1 MRVALPMTH
10 KTAHLSVSHPKHIT
24 VLIADDHPVM
34 REGLAAV
41 ISRIP
46 DLCIVAQAANGEE
59 AVQKFLVHSPDI
71 ALVELRLPLMDGVEV
86 VKSVCEQFPDARLII
101 FTTCKGEEDI
111 YRSVKAG
118 AFGYLLKESPVDE
131 VVECIRAV
139 ARGNRWISAAIAA
152 TLGKRVAEKAL
163 TARELDVIR
172 ALTSGKCNKEI
183 GTLLD
188 ISEATVKVHVTHIL
202 EKLKVSGR
210 TEAIN
215 VAMKRGLVHLDPIA
229 VA

>member
-1 MRVALPMTH
+1 MRIARPMTYE
-10 KTAHLSVSHPKHIT
+10 TAELSVSPPKTYT

-41 ISRIP
+41 IKRIP
-46 DLCIVAQAANGEE
+46 DLCIVAQATNGEE
-59 AVQKFLVHSPDI
+59 AVKKFLVHSPDI
-71 ALVELRLPLMDGVEV
+71 ALVELRLPMMDGVGV
-86 VKSVCEQFPDARLII
+86 VKSVCEHLPDARLII

-118 AFGYLLKESPVDE
+118 AFGYLLKEAPVNE

-139 ARGNRWISAAIAA
+139 ARGNRWISPAVAA
-152 TLGKRVAEKAL
+152 TLGKRLTEKAL

-183 GTLLD
+183 AASLG

-202 EKLKVSGR
+202 EKLKVAGR

-215 VAMKRGLVHLDPIA
+215 VAMKRGLVHLDQVA

>member
-1 MRVALPMTH
+1 MKSTRQITYE
-10 KTAHLSVSHPKHIT
+10 TADLSVSPPEQCT

-41 ISRIP
+41 INRSP

-59 AVQKFLVHSPDI
+59 AVEKFQVHSPDI
-71 ALVELRLPLMDGVEV
+71 ALIELRLPMMDGVEV
-86 VKSVCEQFPDARLII
+86 VKAICELFPGARLII

-118 AFGYLLKESPVDE
+118 AFGYLLKDAPVDE

-139 ARGNRWISAAIAA
+139 ARGNRWISAAVAA
-152 TLGKRVAEKAL
+152 TLGKRIGEKAL

-172 ALTSGKCNKEI
+172 ALTIGKCNKDI

-202 EKLKVSGR
+202 EKLKVTGR